1 LKAVLLASATALA
14 LGGCTTMA
22 QDTAMVETAPAAA
35 PMAAAQAPAAEPQI
49 PVPNNILLAEWT
61 GPYDGVP
68 PFDKVAPEMFP
79 EAIQFGIDE
88 QRREVMAIA
97 NNRSLRLSPIRW
109 RRSKKAGERLDR
121 VLSLFGVMTSNMTT
135 PAYQALDKEWS
146 PSCRRPVTRSP
157 STRSLPAHQTGLR
170 GSADLRPRHQQ
181 QRLVT
186 RLYDSFVRR
195 GANLNAQQK
204 EQLSAYNAKLAERF
218 STFSEKV
225 LADESTYI
233 TATEAEMKGVQEDI
247 KAAAGFG
254 GQGAQAP
261 RGDLRHRQYAL
272 RGGPVLTFA
281 DNRALRE
288 KVWRAFVNRG
298 DNGGANDTNQVIAH
312 IVKLRADR
320 AKLLGFS
327 SHAEFRM
334 QDTMAKT
341 PARAQELM
349 MRVWPAAIAR
359 VKEEVADMQALA
371 RKTDRNL
378 TIEPWDYRYYQEK
391 VRKQRYNL
399 TQEEVKPYFELNNI
413 IEASYWAAGEL
424 YGLDFKEI
432 TGTVPTWHPDIRV
445 YSVTNRADG
454 KQIGVFYR
462 DDYARTGK
470 RSGAWAT
477 TYRSR
482 AGLLGDDIVLG
493 SNNNNFVKPAA
504 GQPVLISLDDA
515 ETLFHEFGHAIH
527 YYLSDVYYPSFG
539 GTPRDFVE
547 YPSQVNENWLLTQPV
562 LSRFAKHYKTGQPMP
577 ASLIQ
582 KIEKPRPSIRASRRR
597 SISPRS
603 GRHGAAHGSDGV
615 VDPDAFE
622 RETLTRIG
630 MPKELVMRHRLPQF
644 NHLFSSD
651 AYSAGYYSYLWSETM
666 DADTWA
672 AFEEGRQSVRQG
684 HGAALP
690 RHVALDR
697 QRDRPRRGVSRLPRP
712 GPGRERAAQEARL
725 PDQLSEPAQEG
736 TRRLPPR
743 EAPFSCQ
750 LAPARLACSHA
761 RPASGSR
768 PSTILPAWAEAAV
781 PRTRRP
787 LMPWRIAARRNM
799 LNAA

>member
-1 LKAVLLASATALA
+1 MSAAEEPAVAEASA
-14 LGGCTTMA
+14 
-22 QDTAMVETAPAAA
+22 DAPA
-35 PMAAAQAPAAEPQI
+35 
-49 PVPNNILLAEWT
+49 PVVPDNILLADWT

-68 PFDKVAPEMFP
+68 PWDKVTPELFP
-79 EAIQFGIDE
+79 EALQFAIDE
-88 QRREVMAIA
+88 QRREVLAIA
-97 NNRSLRLSPIRW
+97 DSAEAPTFANTVEALEKS
-109 RRSKKAGERLDR
+109 GQRLDR
-121 VLSLFGVMTSNMTT
+121 VLSLFGVMTDNMTT
-135 PAYQALDKEWS
+135 PAYQALEKEWS
-146 PSCRRPVTRSP
+146 PR
-157 STRSLPAHQTGLR
+157 L
-170 GSADLRPRHQQ
+170 SAASDEIILNPKLFQRVKTIYEMRESANLDAKQ

-195 GANLNAQQK
+195 GANLNPEQKQQ
-204 EQLSAYNAKLAERF
+204 LTAYNSQLAGKF
-218 STFSEKV
+218 ATFGEKV
-225 LADESTYI
+225 LADESTHI
-233 TATEAEMKGVQEDI
+233 TATEAELKGVPADV
-247 KAAAGFG
+247 KAAAASA
-254 GQGAQAP
+254 AQERKLPAGSFAIVNTRSAVDP
-261 RGDLRHRQYAL
+261 I
-272 RGGPVLTFA
+272 LTYA

-298 DNGGANDTNQVIAH
+298 DNGGASDTNQTIAE

-320 AKLLGFS
+320 ARLLGFS

-334 QDTMAKT
+334 QDTMARS
-341 PARAQELM
+341 PAKALDLM
-349 MRVWPAAIAR
+349 NRVWPAAVAR
-359 VKEEVADMQALA
+359 VKEEVRDMQALA
-371 RKTDRNL
+371 RKSDRNL

-445 YSVTNRADG
+445 YSVTERGTG
-454 KQIGVFYR
+454 KQVGVFYR

-527 YYLSDVYYPSFG
+527 YFLSNVHYPSFG

-577 ASLIQ
+577 ASLIR
-582 KIEKPRPSIRASRRR
+582 KIEKASTFNQGFATAEYL
-597 SISPRS
+597 SSAIVDMMLHMDPN
-603 GRHGAAHGSDGV
+603 GV
-615 VDPDAFE
+615 VDPNAFE
-622 RETLTRIG
+622 AQALAKIG

-672 AFEEGRQSVRQG
+672 AFEEAGNPFDKATADRFRQTLLSTG
-684 HGAALP
+684 NET
-690 RHVALDR
+690 DR
-697 QRDRPRRGVSRLPRP
+697 
-712 GPGRERAAQEARL
+712 
-725 PDQLSEPAQEG
+725 
-736 TRRLPPR
+736 
-743 EAPFSCQ
+743 
-750 LAPARLACSHA
+750 
-761 RPASGSR
+761 
-768 PSTILPAWAEAAV
+768 AEAYRAFRGRDPDV
-781 PRTRRP
+781 KA
-787 LMPWRIAARRNM
+787 LMRKRGFPTG
-799 LNAA
+799 